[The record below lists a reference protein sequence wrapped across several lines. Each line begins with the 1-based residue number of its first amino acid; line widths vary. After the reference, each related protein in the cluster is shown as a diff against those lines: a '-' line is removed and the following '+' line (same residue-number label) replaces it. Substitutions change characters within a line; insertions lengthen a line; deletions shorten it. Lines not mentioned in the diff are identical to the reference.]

1 MNRRSFYI
9 LLSVIFFIV
18 AATAQEYEATYHLI
32 SRSYTLNEDGSM
44 DYRYRKELQLFTTAS
59 FDKYGE
65 TFIVYNPEYQ
75 TLTINEAYTVRKD
88 GSIVKTPDNAFNP
101 SLPYSCTDCERFNPL
116 REMVVTHTALE
127 YDATI
132 VLDYTIHTQ
141 QPFLPS
147 LMERIDLYEDAPV
160 DHYEIAVTVPK
171 DLNLYHNLNWQ
182 KYTSQ
187 KHAAADAVESTEGN
201 VRKLQWRFDNL
212 EQKTA
217 ESYLPHNEL
226 PYLMFTTFDS
236 PTTFM
241 SDFTMQNAFMPAP
254 ANLYDAVLKPI
265 MDKDASPMEKVI
277 AIRDYVHDNI
287 HTNALPIRYMAYV
300 VASPYMVWTTN
311 CGTPVE
317 KNLLLESMLRTAGFN
332 ARFGL
337 LYSHLMDNPESLL
350 RLDMDDQT
358 FYISAAS
365 KSQLSMDVSRTNDS
379 FIDKNGNVF
388 NFQSESLKVEREV
401 GVNLTKS
408 EDKLVPDVTVKS
420 EEIVSPMKR
429 TLQQKGSGLI
439 AEVEPLTGRYCQLLL
454 HDGNYGTAVRSV
466 NLPRQR
472 RHPVAVVPTE
482 EHYLYEISLPADA
495 KWIVNPYEFHKAYPF
510 GSITIKATVSGNKL
524 TVLRQLTL
532 TESVISLKD
541 YKKFREMMMQWD
553 TPHPFV
559 IQY

>member
-1 MNRRSFYI
+1 MNRHSFYI
-9 LLSVIFFIV
+9 LLSLVFFV
-18 AATAQEYEATYHLI
+18 AATTAQEYEATYHLI
-32 SRSYTLNEDGSM
+32 SKSYTLNEDGSM

-88 GSIVKTPDNAFNP
+88 GSVVKTPENAFNP
-101 SLPYSCTDCERFNPL
+101 SLPYSCTDCERFNLL

-147 LMERIDLYEDAPV
+147 LMERVDLYEDAPV

-171 DLNLYHNLNWQ
+171 EINLYYNLNWHGKQ
-182 KYTSQ
+182 GG
-187 KHAAADAVESTEGN
+187 ALPESTEGN
-201 VRKLQWRFDNL
+201 VRKLQWKFDYL

-226 PYLMFTTFDS
+226 PYLMFTTFES
-236 PTTFM
+236 PSSFM
-241 SDFTMQNAFMPAP
+241 MDFTMQNAFMPAP
-254 ANLYDAVLKPI
+254 ASLYNDVLKPI
-265 MDKDASPMEKVI
+265 TEKEASPMEKVI

-317 KNLLLESMLRTAGFN
+317 KNLLLESMLRTAGFD

-350 RLDMDDQT
+350 RLDMDGQI

-379 FIDKNGNVF
+379 FIGKNGNVSL
-388 NFQSESLKVEREV
+388 FQPESCKINREV
-401 GVNLTKS
+401 AVSLVKS
-408 EDKLVPDVTVKS
+408 EDKLVPDVTVRNS
-420 EEIVSPMKR
+420 DIVSPLSR
-429 TLQQKGSGLI
+429 TLQPKGNGVI
-439 AEVEPLTGRYCQLLL
+439 AEIVPLSGRYCQLLL
-454 HDGNYGTAVRSV
+454 HDGGFGMAPRSV

-472 RHPVAVVPTE
+472 QHPVAVTPTE
-482 EHYLYEISLPADA
+482 ESYVYEVSLPADA
-495 KWIVNPYEFHKAYPF
+495 KWIVNPYEYSKTYPF
-510 GSITIKATVSGNKL
+510 GSITVKATVSGDKL
-524 TVLRQLTL
+524 TVSRQLML
-532 TESVISLKD
+532 TESEISLKD
-541 YKKFREMMMQWD
+541 YKKFREMMTQWD
-553 TPHPFV
+553 APHPFV

>member
-1 MNRRSFYI
+1 M
-9 LLSVIFFIV
+9 IFFIV
-18 AATAQEYEATYHLI
+18 SATAQGYEATYHLI

-88 GSIVKTPDNAFNP
+88 GSVVKTPENAFNP

-127 YDATI
+127 YDATV

-147 LMERIDLYEDAPV
+147 LMERVDLYEDAPV

-182 KYTSQ
+182 RYMSRT
-187 KHAAADAVESTEGN
+187 HAVADAVESTEGN
-201 VRKLQWRFDNL
+201 VRKLQWKFDNL

-217 ESYLPHNEL
+217 ENYLPHNEL

-236 PTTFM
+236 PTSFM

-265 MDKDASPMEKVI
+265 IDKDVSPMEKVI

-350 RLDMDDQT
+350 RLDMDGKL

-365 KSQLSMDVSRTNDS
+365 KSRLSLDVSRANDS

-388 NFQSESLKVEREV
+388 NFQPENLKVEREV
-401 GVNLTKS
+401 EVNLTKS
-408 EDKLVPDVTVKS
+408 EDKLVPDVMVRNA
-420 EEIVSPMKR
+420 EIVSPMER

-439 AEVEPLTGRYCQLLL
+439 AEVDPLTGRYCQLLL
-454 HDGNYGTAVRSV
+454 HDG
-466 NLPRQR
+466 
-472 RHPVAVVPTE
+472 
-482 EHYLYEISLPADA
+482 D
-495 KWIVNPYEFHKAYPF
+495 
-510 GSITIKATVSGNKL
+510 
-524 TVLRQLTL
+524 
-532 TESVISLKD
+532 
-541 YKKFREMMMQWD
+541 
-553 TPHPFV
+553 
-559 IQY
+559 

>member
-1 MNRRSFYI
+1 MNRHSFFI
-9 LLSVIFFIV
+9 LLSLVFFV
-18 AATAQEYEATYHLI
+18 AATTAQEYEATYHLI
-32 SRSYTLNEDGSM
+32 SKSYTLNEDGSM

-88 GSIVKTPDNAFNP
+88 GSVVKTPDNAFNP

-147 LMERIDLYEDAPV
+147 LMERVDLYEDAPV

-171 DLNLYHNLNWQ
+171 EINLYYNLNWHGKQ
-182 KYTSQ
+182 GG
-187 KHAAADAVESTEGN
+187 ALPESTEGN
-201 VRKLQWRFDNL
+201 VRKLQWKFDNL

-217 ESYLPHNEL
+217 ESCLPHNEL
-226 PYLMFTTFDS
+226 PYLMFTTFDTPS
-236 PTTFM
+236 SFM
-241 SDFTMQNAFMPAP
+241 MDFTMQNAFMPAP

-265 MDKDASPMEKVI
+265 IDKDVSPMEKVI

-350 RLDMDDQT
+350 RLDMDGKL

-365 KSQLSMDVSRTNDS
+365 KSRLSLDVSRANDS

-388 NFQSESLKVEREV
+388 NFQPENLKVEREV
-401 GVNLTKS
+401 EVNLTKS
-408 EDKLVPDVTVKS
+408 EDKLVPDVMVRNA
-420 EEIVSPMKR
+420 EIVSPMER

-439 AEVEPLTGRYCQLLL
+439 AEVDPLTGRYCQLLL
-454 HDGNYGTAVRSV
+454 HDGDYGTAVRSV

-472 RHPVAVVPTE
+472 KHPVAVVPTE
-482 EHYLYEISLPADA
+482 ERYLYEVSLPADA
-495 KWIVNPYEFHKAYPF
+495 KWIVSPYEYSKSYPF
-510 GSITIKATVSGNKL
+510 GSVTIKVSVSGNKL
-524 TVLRQLTL
+524 TVSRQLRL

-541 YKKFREMMMQWD
+541 YKKFRDMMTRWE

>member
-1 MNRRSFYI
+1 MNRHLFCI

-18 AATAQEYEATYHLI
+18 SATAQEYEATYHLI
-32 SRSYTLNEDGSM
+32 SKSYTLNEDGSM

-88 GSIVKTPDNAFNP
+88 GSVVKTPDNAFNP

-147 LMERIDLYEDAPV
+147 LMERVDLYEDAPV

-171 DLNLYHNLNWQ
+171 EINLYHNLNWHGRQ
-182 KYTSQ
+182 GG
-187 KHAAADAVESTEGN
+187 ALPESTEGN
-201 VRKLQWRFDNL
+201 VRKLQWQFYNL

-265 MDKDASPMEKVI
+265 MDKDVSPMEKVI

-300 VASPYMVWTTN
+300 VASPYMVWSTN

-317 KNLLLESMLRTAGFN
+317 KNLLLESMLRTVGFN

-350 RLDMDDQT
+350 RLDMDGQT

-379 FIDKNGNVF
+379 FIGKNGNVSL
-388 NFQSESLKVEREV
+388 FQSESCKINREV
-401 GVNLTKS
+401 AVSLVKS
-408 EDKLVPDVTVKS
+408 EDKLVPDVTVRNS
-420 EEIVSPMKR
+420 DIVSPLSR
-429 TLQQKGSGLI
+429 TLQPKGNGVI
-439 AEVEPLTGRYCQLLL
+439 AEIVPLSGRYCQLLL
-454 HDGNYGTAVRSV
+454 HDGSFGMAPRSV

-472 RHPVAVVPTE
+472 KHPVAVTPTE
-482 EHYLYEISLPADA
+482 ECYIYEVSLPADA
-495 KWIVNPYEFHKAYPF
+495 KWIVNPYEYSKTYPF
-510 GSITIKATVSGNKL
+510 GSITVKATVSGDKL
-524 TVLRQLTL
+524 TVFRQLTL
-532 TESVISLKD
+532 TESEISLKD
-541 YKKFREMMMQWD
+541 YKKFREMMTQWD
-553 TPHPFV
+553 APHPFV

>member
-1 MNRRSFYI
+1 MNRHTFSI
-9 LLSVIFFIV
+9 LLSLFLFAS
-18 AATAQEYEATYHLI
+18 AATAQEYEATYHLV
-32 SRSYTLNEDGSM
+32 SKSYTLNEDGSV

-65 TFIVYNPEYQ
+65 TFILYNPEFQ

-88 GSIVKTPDNAFNP
+88 GSTVKTPDNAFNP
-101 SLPYSCTDCERFNPL
+101 SLPYSCTDCERFNPV

-160 DHYEIAVTVPK
+160 DHYEVTVTLPK
-171 DLNLYHNLNWQ
+171 DVNLYHNLNWPGKQ
-182 KYTSQ
+182 GGNLT
-187 KHAAADAVESTEGN
+187 ESSDDN
-201 VRKLQWRFDNL
+201 VRKLQWKFDNL
-212 EQKTA
+212 EQKTS

-236 PTTFM
+236 PSTFM
-241 SDFTMQNAFMPAP
+241 LDLTMQNAFMPAP
-254 ANLYDAVLKPI
+254 ASLYDAVLKPI
-265 MDKDASPMEKVI
+265 MDKDASPMDKVLE
-277 AIRDYVHDNI
+277 IRDYVHDNI
-287 HTNALPIRYMAYV
+287 HTNALPIQYMAYI
-300 VASPYMVWTTN
+300 VASPFMVWSTN

-317 KNLLLESMLRTAGFN
+317 KNLLLESMLRAAGFD

-337 LYSHLMDNPESLL
+337 LYKHLMDNPESLL
-350 RLDMDDQT
+350 RLDMDGRIY
-358 FYISAAS
+358 YISTVS
-365 KSQLSMDVSRTNDS
+365 KSALSMDVNRTNDS

-401 GVNLTKS
+401 EVNLKKS
-408 EDKLVPDVTVKS
+408 EGRLVPDVTFKNV
-420 EEIVSPMKR
+420 EIVSPMER
-429 TLQQKGSGLI
+429 TLQPKGSGLI

-454 HDGNYGTAVRSV
+454 HDGNYGTALRSV

-472 RHPVAVVPTE
+472 VHPVAVVPTE
-482 EHYLYEISLPADA
+482 ERYVYEISLPADA
-495 KWIVNPYEFHKAYPF
+495 KWVVNPFDYHKTYSF
-510 GSITIKATVSGNKL
+510 GSITVKTMLSGNKL

-532 TESVISLKD
+532 TESQISLKD
-541 YKKFREMMMQWD
+541 YKKFRDMMTQWEA
-553 TPHPFV
+553 PHPFV